1 MPYPGPAKSPTELLQ
16 TCLAGPS
23 GDRILASIFTGK
35 VGAVIWATGWKPYG
49 YSIVFSAEN
58 GHYVEKKFLD

>member
-1 MPYPGPAKSPTELLQ
+1 VIEV
-16 TCLAGPS
+16 
-23 GDRILASIFTGK
+23 LASIFTGK
-35 VGAVIWATGWKPYG
+35 VGTVIWTTGWKPYG